1 MSPDV
6 IAVKSLKSDALS
18 QAELKELVANIPST
32 KKLIVIDTC
41 NAGQLGQA
49 MQTALLT
56 RGMSEDTAMK
66 VLSRAVGS
74 TILSAS
80 TSVQE
85 ALEGYQGHGLFTWA
99 LQGKADKGKTGY
111 VRTTDLAAYVEDEV
125 PNLAEKIFKR
135 AQFPTVSISGQGFPV
150 GQVR

>member
-1 MSPDV
+1 
-6 IAVKSLKSDALS
+6 
-18 QAELKELVANIPST
+18 
-32 KKLIVIDTC
+32 
-41 NAGQLGQA
+41 
-49 MQTALLT
+49 
-56 RGMSEDTAMK
+56 MK

-99 LQGKADKGKTGY
+99 LVQGLQGKADKGRTGY

-125 PNLAEKIFKR
+125 PILAEKIFKR

-150 GQVR
+150 GRVR

>member
-1 MSPDV
+1 M
-6 IAVKSLKSDALS
+6 KSDALS
-18 QAELKELVANIPST
+18 QVQLKELVANIPST

-49 MQTALLT
+49 MQVALLT

-99 LQGKADKGKTGY
+99 LVQGLQGKADKGKTGY
-111 VRTTDLAAYVEDEV
+111 IRTTDLAAYVEHEV
-125 PNLAEKIFKR
+125 PDLAEKIFKR
-135 AQFPTVSISGQGFPV
+135 AQFPTVSISGQGFPL
-150 GQVR
+150 GKVR